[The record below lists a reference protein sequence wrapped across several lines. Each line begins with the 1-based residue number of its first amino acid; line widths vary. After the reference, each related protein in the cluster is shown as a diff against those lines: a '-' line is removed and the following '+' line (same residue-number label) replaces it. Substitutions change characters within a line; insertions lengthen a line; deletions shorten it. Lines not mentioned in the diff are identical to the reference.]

1 MRLFSEILKELAAEG
16 NSLRV
21 QYSVVDGKGVY
32 FQNVKRLIEFSERKI
47 VLQGRKGT
55 LGIEGEN
62 LSLGKY
68 FGGDLTVLGNIIR
81 VERGE

>member
-16 NSLRV
+16 NTLRV
-21 QYSVVDGKGVY
+21 QYSVVDGKGGY